1 VGRNRNAA
9 GPGRAHAAAR
19 GEAGSDAIV
28 AQAAPVRRLPF
39 GRPARVPLAL
49 LPDEALEALRYLARG
64 ALGRAVRREAA
75 LRDGSDRGG
84 PRVEWRPA

>member
-1 VGRNRNAA
+1 M
-9 GPGRAHAAAR
+9 
-19 GEAGSDAIV
+19 
-28 AQAAPVRRLPF
+28 
-39 GRPARVPLAL
+39 PLAL